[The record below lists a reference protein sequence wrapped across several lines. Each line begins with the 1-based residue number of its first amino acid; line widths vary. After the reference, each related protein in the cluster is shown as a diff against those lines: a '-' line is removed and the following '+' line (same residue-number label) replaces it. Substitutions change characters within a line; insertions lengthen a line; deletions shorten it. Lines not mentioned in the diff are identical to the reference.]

1 MDDRMGSHF
10 VTSESLSSILG
21 TSDVELEYNFQRTVS
36 PSSTH
41 VEEKDCL
48 DEQLEASLLPLWDSA
63 RISAPSAGGS
73 FSLPR
78 SSYEN
83 SGLHLTSA
91 AERFVSPGDF
101 HCGGGPWTPGTP
113 GNWRS
118 LATPPVPPEDIGEK
132 FGRKILQKVG
142 HNVGFRGA
150 HRPFIPEANYPEDVR
165 PTFVRRRRQDQ
176 ASKYANMFQQAK
188 QKRGKKKKKQS
199 KSLAHQTLPSS
210 APVGVG
216 DVSPTSNLVSP
227 STSTSNMGVDTVTS
241 SVSMRLTAQRM
252 KKKSTIKW

>member
-1 MDDRMGSHF
+1 MGSRF

-21 TSDVELEYNFQRTVS
+21 TPDVELEDNFQRTVS
-36 PSSTH
+36 RSSTH

-48 DEQLEASLLPLWDSA
+48 DEQLEASLLPLWDPS
-63 RISAPSAGGS
+63 RISALSAGGS
-73 FSLPR
+73 SFLPR

-83 SGLHLTSA
+83 SGLRLTYA

-101 HCGGGPWTPGTP
+101 HCGGGPWSPGTP

-132 FGRKILQKVG
+132 FGRKVLQKVG

-188 QKRGKKKKKQS
+188 QKRGKKKKQS
-199 KSLAHQTLPSS
+199 KPLAHQTLTSG
-210 APVGVG
+210 AQVGVG
-216 DVSPTSNLVSP
+216 DISPASDLVSS
-227 STSTSNMGVDTVTS
+227 STSASNMGVDTVTS

-252 KKKSTIKW
+252 RKKSTIIW